1 MFQEGE
7 CPGSDFYDKS
17 LVKRQEDDEI
27 KASYGSGPYRL
38 SQPFKKFAIDSINWH
53 NIIHKR
59 ELNMS
64 NNFENTVQSW
74 KIFCKTCFEW
84 AKSTR
89 KEET

>member
-27 KASYGSGPYRL
+27 KAIYGSGPYRL

-53 NIIHKR
+53 NMNPQKR
-59 ELNMS
+59 IKHVEQ
-64 NNFENTVQSW
+64 F
-74 KIFCKTCFEW
+74 
-84 AKSTR
+84 R
-89 KEET
+89 KYSPKLEDLL